1 MSDGEKFEG
10 FKQQMIDENEA
21 TYGVEIRKQY
31 GEEAVNKSN
40 AKLQQVTRE
49 EYEEWTRLGNEV
61 KATLAEAFKTG
72 NPASD
77 TSQKAAELHKQWLTF
92 TWDKYS
98 NEAHAELA
106 QMYVDDERFKAFY
119 DAEQPGTA
127 EFLRDAIHIYTGFEK

>member
-1 MSDGEKFEG
+1 MTDGEKFEG

-21 TYGVEIRKQY
+21 TYGVEIRRQY

-77 TSQKAAELHKQWLTF
+77 TSQKAAVFCQAKSPEKI
-92 TWDKYS
+92 
-98 NEAHAELA
+98 
-106 QMYVDDERFKAFY
+106 VCFY
-119 DAEQPGTA
+119 PS
-127 EFLRDAIHIYTGFEK
+127 I